1 MVLIRKSKQRLKM
14 LNIIVLTLL
23 KIINWNLTNTKNRR
37 NTATTPKNIS
47 VSLLTTF
54 LEILPEEFESIVNK
68 NRLFKVE

>member
-47 VSLLTTF
+47 VSL
-54 LEILPEEFESIVNK
+54 IMM
-68 NRLFKVE
+68 